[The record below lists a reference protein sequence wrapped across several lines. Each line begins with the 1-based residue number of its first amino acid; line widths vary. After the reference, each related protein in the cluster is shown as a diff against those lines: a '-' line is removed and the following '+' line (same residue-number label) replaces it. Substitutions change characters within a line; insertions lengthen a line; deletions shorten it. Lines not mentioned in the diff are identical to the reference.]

1 MLARRHPT
9 THSILL
15 LLAALVLGA
24 CNNNANEPNVAS
36 GVSVVSGDGQFATA
50 GSATANPLVVLVV
63 DQNGQPFSNAPVT
76 WHVTG
81 GGGTLADSTSTSDDH
96 GHASMMYTAG
106 ANTGTATVLATAAQ
120 LWTAK
125 FTIHVVAP

>member
-15 LLAALVLGA
+15 VLAALVLGA

-50 GSATANPLVVLVV
+50 GSATANPPVVLASALSSIRM
-63 DQNGQPFSNAPVT
+63 GSRSP
-76 WHVTG
+76 
-81 GGGTLADSTSTSDDH
+81 TLRSP
-96 GHASMMYTAG
+96 GM
-106 ANTGTATVLATAAQ
+106 
-120 LWTAK
+120 
-125 FTIHVVAP
+125 